1 MALHIMVVEDEPA
14 IRQELCQLLSNALY
28 QVSEVEDF
36 TDVAGTVLE
45 KEPDLLLLD
54 LNLPVES
61 GYDICTKIR
70 KSSEVPIIFLTSRTD
85 SMDELTGMLK
95 GGDDYITKPFQAPI
109 LLARIAAVLK
119 RSARAK
125 DYEERTTIVCG
136 DLTLDIARG
145 VIYRKTA
152 DNRENAQAE
161 LTKNE
166 LKILHC
172 LLLHKGQIASRMD
185 LIEYLWDQQVF
196 LDDNALSVNM
206 TRIRGK
212 LKEIG
217 LPQDYIKTKRGMGY
231 YI

>member
-14 IRQELCQLLSNALY
+14 IQQELCQLLSNALY
-28 QVSEVEDF
+28 QVSAVEDF
-36 TDVAGTVLE
+36 TDVAQTILD
-45 KEPDLLLLD
+45 KEPNLVLLD

-70 KSSEVPIIFLTSRTD
+70 KCSDVPIIFLTSRTD

-95 GGDDYITKPFQAPI
+95 GGDDYITKPFQPPI

-119 RSARAK
+119 RSAK
-125 DYEERTTIVCG
+125 DKEEDKTAIVCG
-136 DLTLDIARG
+136 DLTLDLARG
-145 VIYRKTA
+145 IVCRQASGTWEK
-152 DNRENAQAE
+152 AQVE

-166 LKILHC
+166 LKILNC
-172 LLLHKGQIASRMD
+172 LFQHKGQIVSRMD
-185 LIEYLWDQQVF
+185 LIEYLWDQQVYI
-196 LDDNALSVNM
+196 DDNALSVNM

-217 LPQDYIKTKRGMGY
+217 ISQDYIKTKRGMGY

>member
-1 MALHIMVVEDEPA
+1 MTI
-14 IRQELCQLLSNALY
+14 S
-28 QVSEVEDF
+28 
-36 TDVAGTVLE
+36 
-45 KEPDLLLLD
+45 
-54 LNLPVES
+54 LNH
-61 GYDICTKIR
+61 
-70 KSSEVPIIFLTSRTD
+70 F
-85 SMDELTGMLK
+85 
-95 GGDDYITKPFQAPI
+95 KPYFIGAYCS
-109 LLARIAAVLK
+109 VLK

-125 DYEERTTIVCG
+125 DYEEQTTIVCG

-172 LLLHKGQIASRMD
+172 LLLHKGQIVSRMD

>member
-1 MALHIMVVEDEPA
+1 MVVEDEPA

-61 GYDICTKIR
+61 GYDICTEIR

-109 LLARIAAVLK
+109 LLARIAAVLN
-119 RSARAK
+119 RSAGAK
-125 DYEERTTIVCG
+125 DYEEQTTIVCG

-172 LLLHKGQIASRMD
+172 LLLHKGQIVSRMD

>member
-28 QVSEVEDF
+28 QVSAVEDF
-36 TDVAGTVLE
+36 TDVAQTILD
-45 KEPDLLLLD
+45 KEPNLVLLD

-70 KSSEVPIIFLTSRTD
+70 KCSDVPIIFLTSRTD

-95 GGDDYITKPFQAPI
+95 GGDDYITKPFQPPI

-119 RSARAK
+119 RSAK
-125 DYEERTTIVCG
+125 DKEEDKTTMVCG
-136 DLTLDIARG
+136 DLTLDLARG
-145 VIYRKTA
+145 IVCRQASGTWEK
-152 DNRENAQAE
+152 AQVE

-166 LKILHC
+166 LKILSC
-172 LLLHKGQIASRMD
+172 LFQHKGQIVSRMD

-196 LDDNALSVNM
+196 IDDNALSVNI

-217 LPQDYIKTKRGMGY
+217 IPQDYIKTKRGMGY

>member
-1 MALHIMVVEDEPA
+1 MVVEDEPA

-61 GYDICTKIR
+61 GYDICTEIR

-119 RSARAK
+119 RSASAK
-125 DYEERTTIVCG
+125 DYEEQTTIVCG

-172 LLLHKGQIASRMD
+172 LLLHKGQIVSRMD

>member
-28 QVSEVEDF
+28 QVSSVENF
-36 TDVAGTVLE
+36 TDVAQTILD
-45 KEPDLLLLD
+45 KEPDLVLLD

-61 GYDICTKIR
+61 GYEICTKIR
-70 KSSEVPIIFLTSRTD
+70 KCSDVPIIFLTSRTD

-95 GGDDYITKPFQAPI
+95 GGDDYITKPFQPPI

-119 RSARAK
+119 RSSK
-125 DYEERTTIVCG
+125 DKEEDKTVMVCG
-136 DLTLDIARG
+136 DLTLDLARG
-145 VIYRKTA
+145 IVCRQASGTWEK
-152 DNRENAQAE
+152 AQVE

-166 LKILHC
+166 LKILNC
-172 LLLHKGQIASRMD
+172 LFQHKGQIVSRMD

-196 LDDNALSVNM
+196 IDDNALSVNI

-217 LPQDYIKTKRGMGY
+217 IPQDYIKTKRGMGY

>member
-28 QVSEVEDF
+28 QVSAVEDF
-36 TDVAGTVLE
+36 TDVAQTILDKGPNLV
-45 KEPDLLLLD
+45 LLD

-70 KSSEVPIIFLTSRTD
+70 KCSDVPIIFLTSRTD

-95 GGDDYITKPFQAPI
+95 GGDDYITKPFQPPI

-119 RSARAK
+119 RSCK
-125 DYEERTTIVCG
+125 DKVEDQTIMVCG
-136 DLTLDIARG
+136 DLTLDLARG
-145 VIYRKTA
+145 IVCRQASGTWEK
-152 DNRENAQAE
+152 AQVE

-166 LKILHC
+166 LKILNC
-172 LLLHKGQIASRMD
+172 LFQHKGQIVSRMD

-196 LDDNALSVNM
+196 IDDNALSVNI
-206 TRIRGK
+206 TRIRSK

-217 LPQDYIKTKRGMGY
+217 IPQDYIKTKRGMGY